1 MKNIVF
7 VSIIDDEEIIRSL
20 LLKILKTIEIEQVEL
35 DVAAF
40 EGGIPFFESKR
51 AEDSRNHLIILDGI
65 MPAMDGMEIL
75 QKVKKT
81 NNGSNISVLML
92 SGRKSESYVRRA
104 LLLGADD
111 YVTKPFGIQELKERI
126 RRLLIRMN

>member
-1 MKNIVF
+1 
-7 VSIIDDEEIIRSL
+7 
-20 LLKILKTIEIEQVEL
+20 
-35 DVAAF
+35 
-40 EGGIPFFESKR
+40 
-51 AEDSRNHLIILDGI
+51 

-81 NNGSNISVLML
+81 NNGSNIYVLML
-92 SGRKSESYVRRA
+92 SGRKSESYVQRA